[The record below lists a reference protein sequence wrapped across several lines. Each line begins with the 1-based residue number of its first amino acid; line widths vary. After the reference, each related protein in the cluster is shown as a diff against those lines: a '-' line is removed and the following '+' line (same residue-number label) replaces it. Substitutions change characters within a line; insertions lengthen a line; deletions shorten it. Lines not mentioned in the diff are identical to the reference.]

1 MTLLMRRLGREA
13 ARAILADRL
22 PALPAELAGAQ
33 PITDV
38 MFTYSSVG
46 GTRIGDTELAE
57 LRGRVVDVA
66 RSHGYPDTAER
77 LPELEAALARILRQ
91 SLPMTPNEASQEEAG
106 SWTSQYGALGATRM
120 SEGSSA
126 T

>member
-46 GTRIGDTELAE
+46 GPASGTPNSPNCGDAWSTWHEAMDIRTRPSGCPSS
-57 LRGRVVDVA
+57 RR
-66 RSHGYPDTAER
+66 R
-77 LPELEAALARILRQ
+77 LP
-91 SLPMTPNEASQEEAG
+91 G
-106 SWTSQYGALGATRM
+106 SFVSPYR
-120 SEGSSA
+120 
-126 T
+126 